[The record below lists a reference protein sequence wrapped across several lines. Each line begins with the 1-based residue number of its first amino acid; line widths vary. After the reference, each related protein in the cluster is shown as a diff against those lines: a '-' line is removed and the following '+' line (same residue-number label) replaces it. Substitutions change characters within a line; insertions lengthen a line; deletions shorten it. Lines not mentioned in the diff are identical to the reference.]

1 MTATIRAAGVV
12 LATDT
17 PRGRRYLL
25 LENARHGTWGFAKGH
40 LDDGETPLAGASR
53 EVAEETGLH
62 DWTLVEGFHEVSRYA
77 MPNDRPAHPVHG
89 DERGRIK
96 EVHYFLGLVSAPVA
110 ELSGEHSALA
120 WVGVEEA
127 STMLHHDENRRILDL
142 AEAHLSRMG
151 DGRDADDPSSLA

>member
-1 MTATIRAAGVV
+1 MTETIRAAGVV

-25 LENARHGTWGFAKGH
+25 LKNARHGTWGFAKGH

-53 EVAEETGLH
+53 EVAEETGLR

-77 MPNDRPAHPVHG
+77 LPNDRPAHPVHG

-96 EVHYFLGLVSAPVA
+96 EVHYFLGLVATP
-110 ELSGEHSALA
+110 SGPSSDEHSALA
-120 WVGVEEA
+120 WVDVDEA
-127 STMLHHDENRRILDL
+127 SAMLQHDENRRILRL

-151 DGRDADDPSSLA
+151 DGRDAGGPSSRA